1 MESQQSSELG
11 LPLWFLGQQSFG
23 TRGWAPW
30 NAWESTEHPS
40 APGAASCCLGCC
52 HGPESAPILW
62 SDLKMMK
69 AFGALHN
76 WSVEIWTRLYFF
88 IACVKTTYGWIKWSY
103 TQFFF
108 KIINNRKLPWQCKPR
123 EDVDANACAVKW
135 ALFRSCTNLLMPETL
150 HRKLQAFKGFW
161 NVSDTN
167 CLPADVSVA
176 VGVQKLKILASDHL
190 FWKVALCSS
199 WAKHGEK
206 QEGFCFFPF
215 VFNLA
220 CISEYSGNT
229 QVLSGVWIS
238 LFCFKDCFVWKHVIC

>member
-1 MESQQSSELG
+1 MRLLVGRPKPFLTQSTQSLYLRWNPSRAQSWVCLSGSWASRALG
-11 LPLWFLGQQSFG
+11 LVDGHHG
-23 TRGWAPW
+23 TPG
-30 NAWESTEHPS
+30 ESTEHPS

-52 HGPESAPILW
+52 HGPESAQILW

-76 WSVEIWTRLYFF
+76 WSVEIWIRLYFF
-88 IACVKTTYGWIKWSY
+88 IACVKTIYGWIKWSY
-103 TQFFF
+103 IQFFF
-108 KIINNRKLPWQCKPR
+108 KIMNNTKLPWQCKPR

-176 VGVQKLKILASDHL
+176 VGV
-190 FWKVALCSS
+190 
-199 WAKHGEK
+199 
-206 QEGFCFFPF
+206 
-215 VFNLA
+215 
-220 CISEYSGNT
+220 
-229 QVLSGVWIS
+229 
-238 LFCFKDCFVWKHVIC
+238 